1 VKRRAARDH
10 DQETAREQSERHR
23 DALLAE
29 LRDREAAR
37 RGLPPADAAGDAA
50 GDAAEDAALTEAP
63 EPPEASPSASD

>member
-37 RGLPPADAAGDAA
+37 RGLPPADAAGDAT
-50 GDAAEDAALTEAP
+50 EDTALTEAP
-63 EPPEASPSASD
+63 EPPEPSPPASD